1 MKEQNNANNYKKWL
15 TIVSVILAAV
25 LCIQGV
31 YMAGGFG
38 KSGNAAQTEQKAEET
53 AVQSEGAEAQADSG
67 TQAAEPEAA
76 SGGAGEAGAE
86 GDTESEP
93 AQDGQEAAFPTVMQ
107 AAEVPGSLSHEGY
120 TLEQVLVFSR
130 HNIRSPL
137 KGNRDM
143 MATVTPHEWFEW
155 SSDSSELSVR
165 GGDMEVHVG
174 QFFRKWLEA
183 EGLFPTNYHPE
194 EGAVRIYANSKQRTI
209 ATAQFF
215 DSGLLPTAN
224 IPVEYHGTFGDHN
237 PDFHTK
243 LTFCSDSYSDAV
255 KKQIAEVYGSQLS
268 ALADNYELL
277 ADVAD
282 IEESEAFKSGEFTGF
297 SVDDTEMTYE
307 NDKEPSMKGSLKT
320 GCAVADAMILQ
331 LYEMADASDAAFGN
345 NLTFE
350 QWKQLSE
357 IKDLYND
364 IMFATPLVAYNV
376 ANPLLKLMR
385 SELTE
390 EGRQFTLLCGH
401 DANIAS
407 FLTCL
412 KAEEYEL
419 PATVETRTP
428 IGGKVVFS
436 KWRGA
441 DGEEMMSVDL
451 VYASTEQL
459 RDLSLLDLRNHP
471 VIVPLSFE
479 GLEKNEDGLYKAAD
493 VLERFDEAISE
504 YDRIVEQYS
513 ETESDES
520 ALDEA
525 A

>member
-1 MKEQNNANNYKKWL
+1 MNEQNNTRNYKRWL

-25 LCIQGV
+25 LCVQGV

-38 KSGNAAQTEQKAEET
+38 KPKPQTAEQEQKPEET
-53 AVQSEGAEAQADSG
+53 AVQSE
-67 TQAAEPEAA
+67 AAESAATADAAGAADAADAA
-76 SGGAGEAGAE
+76 SDE
-86 GDTESEP
+86 GP
-93 AQDGQEAAFPTVMQ
+93 AFPTVMQ

-137 KGNRDM
+137 KGNREM

-174 QFFRKWLEA
+174 QFFRKWLEE

-215 DSGLLPTAN
+215 DSGILPTAN
-224 IPVEYHGTFGDHN
+224 IPVEYYGTFGDHN
-237 PDFHTK
+237 PVFHTK

-255 KKQIAEVYGSQLS
+255 KKQIDEVYGSQIS
-268 ALADNYELL
+268 ALADNYDLL

-282 IEESEAFKSGEFTGF
+282 IEASEAFKSGEFTGF

-307 NDKEPSMKGSLKT
+307 NEKEPSMKGSLKT
-320 GCAVADAMILQ
+320 ACAVADAMILQ
-331 LYEMADASDAAFGN
+331 LYEMADASEAAFGN

-350 QWKQLSE
+350 QWKELSE

-412 KAEEYEL
+412 RTKEYDL

-436 KWRGA
+436 RWRSP
-441 DGEEMMSVDL
+441 DGGEMMSVDL

-459 RDLSLLDLRNHP
+459 RDLSVLDLKNHP
-471 VIVPLSFE
+471 VIVPLSLE
-479 GLEKNEDGLYKAAD
+479 GLEKNADGLYKAED
-493 VLERFDEAISE
+493 VLQRFDEAISE
-504 YDRIVEQYS
+504 YDRIVEEYS
-513 ETESDES
+513 EDGAEESDEP